1 LRQLVDPVLSAGK
14 LSVAS
19 AQIPFSIR
27 DGRLR
32 VGATTLEATGARAII
47 SGGYDFT
54 ADQVDIRVSLASTAP
69 DAPSGLPEIQ
79 LFTVGSPDALHRSL
93 DVAALSSWLAVRTID
108 RETRRLDSIER
119 GEPVPPEPGVP
130 PSTASLPGASP
141 DISPSEAL
149 LPRRPAPKPKLVAP
163 RPPAV
168 APPPIVSQQVAPLPP
183 PVDVKPAPG
192 ATPFK
197 PKPRGPM
204 VLTPPVG
211 NP

>member
-32 VGATTLEATGARAII
+32 VGATTLEAAGARAII
-47 SGGYDFT
+47 SGGYDFP
-54 ADQVDIRVSLASTAP
+54 ADQVDIRASLASTAP
-69 DAPSGLPEIQ
+69 TAPSGLPEIQ
-79 LFTVGSPDALHRSL
+79 LFTVGTPDALHRTL

-130 PSTASLPGASP
+130 PSTASLPSP
-141 DISPSEAL
+141 GMAPDLSPSEAL
-149 LPRRPAPKPKLVAP
+149 LPRRPAPKPKVVAP

-183 PVDVKPAPG
+183 PIDVKPAPG
-192 ATPFK
+192 STAVK
-197 PKPRGPM
+197 PKPRPPM
-204 VLTPPVG
+204 VLTPAIP
-211 NP
+211 